1 MTPLRIVLADLT
13 HINEVNQHNMYLPL
27 NIGYVAAYVKHRFG
41 AEVEVSLFKD
51 PAKLL
56 ASCRESPPAILGL
69 GAYYWKNALNEH
81 VAMKAKGMGAG
92 AVVVGGPCIDSA
104 PDVQDRYLM
113 MHPNYDAIIPNEG
126 EVAFGNFVERM
137 LGYMDPA
144 KPLVTGA
151 IPGVIA
157 RTPGG
162 EVSHGSFINLAT
174 ELEGIPSPYL
184 DGFMDEWLDGSLQ
197 PLLQTAR
204 LCPYTCAFCV
214 SGKDRGKMR
223 AFSRERVREE
233 VEYVARRF
241 RGPRDTLF
249 YIVDENFGIM
259 ERDIGV
265 ADDLLRVSQDLG
277 YPRRVYFY
285 NDKRFTH
292 IARSVHER
300 VGHMVWHGVC
310 LSLQSENPE
319 ALKAMQRRN
328 LTDQQLAE
336 ALAWAK
342 GLGFKTSTELIF
354 GVPGETLATYCA
366 TVDKCARLGFDV
378 VNSYNLITFD
388 GVEMDRARYR
398 AAHQIETRL
407 RPIHGSAS
415 IIDGELVVEQEEVVV
430 SSKTF
435 TLADF
440 LEIRRLNVLLKAVY
454 ALGIE
459 RGFFRE
465 LIASG
470 RSLSAFLL
478 KFAEPG
484 TPDIGDDCRDEVGL
498 AHLRFCHR
506 LAETVH
512 ANLFDERGWAERTA
526 ALTAGPHLIHL
537 ATNAFL
543 PPEAYEGGWLLPAL
557 SRTLAALTAEER
569 DDDGAHDGRQGAEG
583 ALQPGAGGRGVGG

>member
-1 MTPLRIVLADLT
+1 MAVKPLRIMLADLT
-13 HINEVNQHNMYLPL
+13 HINEVNQHNMYVPL
-27 NIGYVAAYVKHRFG
+27 NIGYVAAYVLKRFG
-41 AEVEVSLFKD
+41 AEVDVSLFKD
-51 PAKLL
+51 PVKLL
-56 ASCRESPPAILGL
+56 RSARENPPAILGL
-69 GAYYWKNALNEH
+69 GAYYWRNALNEH
-81 VAMKAKGMGAG
+81 VAMRVKEINRHT

-104 PDVQDRYLM
+104 ADVQDRYMLL
-113 MHPNYDAIIPNEG
+113 HPNYDAIIPNEG
-126 EVAFGNFVERM
+126 EVAFGNFVEMM
-137 LGYMDPA
+137 LGNGPNEYDAM
-144 KPLVTGA
+144 G
-151 IPGVIA
+151 GVIA
-157 RTPGG
+157 RNVDGG
-162 EVSHGSFINLAT
+162 LSRGSFINLST
-174 ELEGIPSPYL
+174 DLSEIPSPYL
-184 DGFMDEWLDGSLQ
+184 DGFMDEWLEGSLQ

-223 AFSRERVREE
+223 AFDRERVREE
-233 VEYVARRF
+233 VDYVARKF

-259 ERDIGV
+259 ERDIAI
-265 ADDLLRVSQDLG
+265 ADDLLRVSRNRG

-292 IARSVHER
+292 IARAVHER

-328 LTDQQLAE
+328 LTDQQLVD

-354 GVPGETLATYCA
+354 GVPGETLASYCA

-398 AAHQIETRL
+398 AAHAIETRL

-415 IIDGELVVEQEEVVV
+415 VIDGDLVVESEEVVV

-435 TLADF
+435 TIADF

-459 RGFFRE
+459 RAFFAE

-478 KFAEPG
+478 RFGRSAS
-484 TPDIGDDCRDEVGL
+484 DDADDDVSMAHRVMCR
-498 AHLRFCHR
+498 R
-506 LAETVH
+506 LNETVH
-512 ANLFDERGWAERTA
+512 ANLFDEQGWNERTA
-526 ALTAGPHLIHL
+526 ALEAGPHLIHL

-543 PPEAYEGGWLLPAL
+543 PPEAYAGGWLNAAL

-569 DDDGAHDGRQGAEG
+569 DDDSSHDRREGTEG
-583 ALQPGAGGRGVGG
+583 ALHPDAGGRGVGAQ